1 MFQWVSIF
9 LAKIPLEASCCNLIV
24 VGRIFSWEFTLLY
37 FHHIK
42 WTLENI
48 KWNPKNK
55 NSYGKINF
63 FLRRKD
69 ICDNIIILKIAK
81 SNLGCTNQLCTVY
94 ITFSLFEMALLFCFY
109 FFSLFFF
116 IINMEL
122 LYRCVG
128 GSPKPGVGSQQYI
141 YWKSQQ
147 INNWNP

>member
-109 FFSLFFF
+109 FFSLFFLSLTWSYC
-116 IINMEL
+116 IDVLEAPPNQVLVVNNI
-122 LYRCVG
+122 
-128 GSPKPGVGSQQYI
+128 YI
-141 YWKSQQ
+141 E
-147 INNWNP
+147 NPSR